1 MAKYDDVKKWYLD
14 AAAAY
19 DRDDAA
25 PNGALKRLRETG
37 ARRFS
42 ELDFPTTKHEDWKY
56 TSVKPATERRF
67 AWRAPGERSDLPD
80 AAKEAFFEEDQYRIV
95 FVDGAY
101 VPDASTPASEKDGAY
116 VARLKTAIV
125 ERPEAVERALFDFE
139 EEENV
144 FAALGAAFASDG
156 AFVHLP
162 KNAALER
169 PVHVVHYV
177 EAEDEPFLAP
187 TLLVVAEENSSAT
200 IVESY
205 VGADGK
211 PYLVGANARFA
222 AAAGARVTHVK
233 IQKEGDAA
241 IHLWAGRAKTA
252 KDATFE
258 TFLAS
263 FGGKLARN
271 DAVVRAEEPGGFARV
286 NGVVALD
293 GERHVDNR
301 VLLDHAAPRCE
312 SSQLFRAALNGNSR
326 NVFNGKVLV
335 RPDSQKIDAFQQNDS
350 LLLSD
355 TARSDSKPQLEI
367 FADDVKCSHG
377 ATTGQLDKEALFY
390 LRSRGAGAAQAKR
403 VLVDAFTANAVADL
417 KLASVRERIEKLAAR
432 SASR

>member
-1 MAKYDDVKKWYLD
+1 MGKYDDVKKWYLD
-14 AAAAY
+14 AAASFE
-19 DRDDAA
+19 RDASA
-25 PNGALKRLRETG
+25 PNGALKRMREAG
-37 ARRFS
+37 ARRFA

-67 AWRAPGERSDLPD
+67 AWRAPGERSELPD
-80 AAKEAFFEEDQYRIV
+80 AAKEAFFDDDCYRIV
-95 FVDGAY
+95 FADGAY
-101 VPDASTPASEKDGAY
+101 VADASIPASEKDGAY
-116 VARLKTAIV
+116 VARLKTAIT

-144 FAALGAAFASDG
+144 FAALGAAFAADG
-156 AFVHLP
+156 AFVHIP
-162 KNAALER
+162 KNASLEK
-169 PVHVVHYV
+169 PVHIVHY
-177 EAEDEPFLAP
+177 ADPEDEPFLAP
-187 TLLVVAEENSSAT
+187 TLLVAAEENSSAT
-200 IVESY
+200 IVESFL
-205 VGADGK
+205 GADGK

-222 AAAGARVTHVK
+222 AATGARLTHVK
-233 IQKEGDAA
+233 IQQEGDEA
-241 IHLWAGRAKTA
+241 IHLSAARAKTA

-271 DAVVRAEEPGGFARV
+271 DVVVRAEESGGFARV

-301 VLLDHAAPRCE
+301 ILLDHAAPHCK

-326 NVFNGKVLV
+326 SVFNGKVLV
-335 RPDSQKIDAFQQNDS
+335 RPDSQKIDAFQQNDAM
-350 LLLSD
+350 LLSD
-355 TARSDSKPQLEI
+355 KARSDSKPQLEI

-390 LRSRGAGAAQAKR
+390 LRSRGLSEPHAKR
-403 VLVDAFTANAVADL
+403 MLVDAFTASAVAEL
-417 KLASVRERIEKLAAR
+417 PLASVRERIEKLAAL